1 MSGQPKHEARG
12 HKPWVLLV
20 ALLAPLALASPVA
33 ALTLAS
39 KFEDQAVITGLN
51 FPVAMRFS
59 SEGEIFVAEKD
70 GRVKRFAPLP
80 TPGAAEVVLD
90 LRAEVNSFYDRGLLG
105 LALHPD
111 YPTEPYVYL
120 LYTYDA
126 PLGETAPYWNDTC
139 GGSGQPSILAAGGG
153 CAVTGRLTRFTMT
166 SGPGGP
172 ELVDPLVL
180 LAGVWY
186 QQYPGHS
193 IGTVEFGPDGNL
205 YVGAGDGGSYE
216 FADWGAS
223 TQVSSAYPNP
233 DDPLDAGGALR
244 AQDLITPGDPVGYSG
259 AILRLDP
266 TTGAA
271 AAGNP
276 LPDDGARIIAFGLRN
291 PYRFAFR
298 PGTHEIWIGDV
309 GWRTTE
315 EIDRIGDA
323 TDDVVENFGWPCYE
337 GDLPQPQ
344 YAARPICQ
352 QLIDDT
358 LPVGTPGTK
367 TAPIFS
373 YQHGRAP
380 GWDLDDGCSSGSAA
394 LSAITFYSGDRY
406 PPRLR
411 NALFFADLRVHC
423 IWAMR
428 TGADGQPDPTTIE
441 VIERGGSFPID
452 LQRGPQGDLYYASVD
467 GAIRHLRFA
476 GSPPVAVISASATG
490 GVSPL
495 DVYLDGGWSSDP
507 DGDALTFAWDLD
519 GDGDFDDAST
529 MTVSLTLPKGGHV
542 VRLRVTDPDGMVGES
557 APLQIAVEETAPSAT
572 ITVPA
577 TFASGES
584 IAFAGGATD
593 AEDGV
598 VATTGLRWEIAQT
611 DCPATGCHTHAPIVV
626 DGVSSG
632 AFVAAAHGAP
642 AHYDVTLRATDSA
655 GLSGTATARIEG
667 RATTLTLATLPE
679 GLTIVAGGV
688 TLNATP
694 MMPTTTIA
702 VLEGAPLTIAAPSPQ
717 DRFGVSWVFA
727 SWSDGGARTH
737 ALTAPASPTTLTAT
751 FSPDGD
757 GDGIADAT
765 DNCPTVP
772 NANQADGDHDGI
784 GDRCARVSL
793 SGGGLGC
800 AAASDPVAALPAW
813 LLVGLA
819 IGVHGRRRAQRPT
832 SSSSR

>member
-1 MSGQPKHEARG
+1 MSTQPKHEARG
-12 HKPWVLLV
+12 HKAWVLLF
-20 ALLAPLALASPVA
+20 ALVTLASPSG

-39 KFEDQAVITGLN
+39 KFEDQAVITGLD

-59 SEGEIFVAEKD
+59 LEGELFVAEKE

-80 TPGAAEVVLD
+80 NPGPGVVVLD

-111 YPTEPYVYL
+111 YPTVPYVYL

-126 PLGETAPYWNDTC
+126 PLGETAPYWSDSC
-139 GGSGQPSILAAGGG
+139 GGSGQPAILEPGGG

-180 LAGVWY
+180 LQGAWY

-223 TQVSSAYPNP
+223 TQVNSAYPNP
-233 DDPLDAGGALR
+233 DDPLDSGGALR
-244 AQDLITPGDPVGYSG
+244 AQDLITPGDPVGYNG

-291 PYRFAFR
+291 PYRFTFR
-298 PGTHEIWIGDV
+298 PGTPEIWIGDV
-309 GWRTTE
+309 GWRSTE
-315 EIDRIGDA
+315 EIDRIADA

-337 GDLPQPQ
+337 GATPQPEF
-344 YAARPICQ
+344 AARPICQ
-352 QLIDDT
+352 QLIGDT

-367 TAPIFS
+367 TMPVFA
-373 YQHGRAP
+373 YKHGRAP
-380 GWDLDDGCSSGSAA
+380 GWDLPDGCSNVSAA
-394 LSAITFYSGDRY
+394 LSALTFYSGDRY
-406 PPRLR
+406 PPRLQ

-428 TGADGQPDPTTIE
+428 AGADGQPDPMTIE
-441 VIERGGSFPID
+441 VIERGGSYPVD
-452 LQRGPQGDLYYASVD
+452 LQRGPDGDLYYASVE
-467 GAIRHLRFA
+467 GTIRHLRYS
-476 GSPPVAVISASATG
+476 GRPPMAVITANATS
-490 GVSPL
+490 GVAPL

-507 DGDALTFAWDLD
+507 DGDALVYAWDLD

-529 MTVSLTLPKGGHV
+529 TSVSLTLPKGGHV
-542 VRLRVTDPDGMVGES
+542 VRLRVIDPDGLIAES
-557 APLQIAVEETAPSAT
+557 APLQIAVEESVPVAT

-577 TFASGES
+577 TFASGAS
-584 IAFAGGATD
+584 IAFAGSATD
-593 AEDGV
+593 AEDG
-598 VATTGLRWEIAQT
+598 ALPSTALRWEFALT
-611 DCPATGCHTHAPIVV
+611 DCPAAGCHTHPPIGF
-626 DGVSSG
+626 DGLASG
-632 AFVAAAHGAP
+632 AFVAHVDGSP

-655 GLSGTATARIEG
+655 GLTGTATARIDG
-667 RATTLTLATLPE
+667 RTIALDLRTAPAGLTLRAAGTL
-679 GLTIVAGGV
+679 LTAPAPLAI
-688 TLNATP
+688 
-694 MMPTTTIA
+694 
-702 VLEGAPLTIAAPSPQ
+702 LEGATISLEALSPQ
-717 DRFGVSWVFA
+717 DRDGTSWVFEA
-727 SWSDGGARTH
+727 WSDGGARKH
-737 ALTAPASPTTLTAT
+737 ALTAPATPTTLTAT
-751 FSPDGD
+751 FAPDGD
-757 GDGIADAT
+757 GDGVADAT
-765 DNCPTVP
+765 DNCPTTP

-784 GDRCARVSL
+784 GDRCANVAF

-800 AAASDPVAALPAW
+800 AAASEPAQAHAAWA
-813 LLVGLA
+813 LVGVALW
-819 IGVHGRRRAQRPT
+819 GRRRRRAQGSP
-832 SSSSR
+832 SASR